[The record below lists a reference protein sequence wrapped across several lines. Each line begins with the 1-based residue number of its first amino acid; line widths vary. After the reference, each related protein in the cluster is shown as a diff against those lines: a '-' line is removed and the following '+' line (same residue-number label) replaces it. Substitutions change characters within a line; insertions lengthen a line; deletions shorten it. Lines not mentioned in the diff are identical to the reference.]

1 MARERNTLLASVI
14 AESGWSQAQLAA
26 AMTRVA
32 SEAGA
37 SELAAVRQPHV
48 SMWVGGTRPE
58 PRAASILCE
67 TLSRR
72 LGRIVTP
79 AHIGLAPPA
88 GTDDAQPAWDID
100 SATALAEF
108 GDGMTMDRRTA
119 LSATAYSVAGAV
131 LPPPA
136 WWDQTRDSAR
146 AREPRSY
153 MTVTAGHVAAI
164 EDATRFYS
172 GQDQR
177 LGGGAGRTALS
188 AYLRTDVAAYL
199 AGRFPSE
206 QVRRGLIAAA
216 AELVYL
222 AGWTSFDTGEHAV
235 AQRQFGIALR
245 LAAEADAPALA
256 GHILRAAAHQAVDL
270 HHPRRAL
277 ELAEGS
283 MAERRYK
290 LATPRERALLGVVHA
305 RALAVSGQKKEALAA
320 LTRAS
325 TDLAA
330 ADPGIEEPA
339 RVAFFAEA
347 SLSHETACTLRDL
360 GDLKGAEAAF
370 RRSVRTRALPYART
384 HAVTLGYLG
393 DVQVRQGHLDDACQ
407 TWTRA
412 LDAMA
417 GIRSGRA
424 RDTVVQMRRSLSPV
438 KGRGG
443 STAADLDQRA
453 HELLAHVV

>member
-1 MARERNTLLASVI
+1 MARERNRLLASVI
-14 AESGWSQAQLAA
+14 AETAWSQRQLAA
-26 AMTRVA
+26 AVARVA
-32 SEAGA
+32 TETGA
-37 SELAAVRQPHV
+37 SELAAVRQSHV
-48 SMWVGGTRPE
+48 TMWVNGTRPE
-58 PRAASILCE
+58 PRTALILCE

-72 LGRIVTP
+72 LSRTVTP
-79 AHIGLAPPA
+79 AHIGLTPPA
-88 GTDDAQPAWDID
+88 DEEDTRPAWDID
-100 SATALAEF
+100 TATALADF
-108 GDGMTMDRRTA
+108 GDSMTMNRRTA
-119 LSATAYSVAGAV
+119 LTATAYSAAGAA

-136 WWDQTRDSAR
+136 WWEETRDSAR
-146 AREPRSY
+146 TQPPRTRL
-153 MTVTAGHVAAI
+153 TVTVGHVAAVR
-164 EDATRFYS
+164 DAGRFYS

-177 LGGGAGRTALS
+177 LGGGAGRTALA
-188 AYLRTDVAAYL
+188 AYLRTDAAAYL
-199 AGRFPSE
+199 AARFPSE
-206 QVRRGLIAAA
+206 HVRRDLLTAA

-222 AGWTSFDTGEHAV
+222 AGWTSFDIGEHAV
-235 AQRQFGIALR
+235 AQRQFGVALR

-270 HHPRRAL
+270 GHPRRAL

-305 RALAVSGQKKEALAA
+305 RALAISGQKKEALTA

-330 ADPGIEEPA
+330 AGPGIEEPD
-339 RVAFFAEA
+339 RVGFFGEA
-347 SLSHETACTLRDL
+347 SLAHESACTLRDL
-360 GDLKGAEAAF
+360 GDLKGAETAF
-370 RRSVRTRALPYART
+370 RHSVRTRGLPYART
-384 HAVTLGYLG
+384 FSVTLGYLG
-393 DVQVRQGHLDDACQ
+393 QVQVGQGHLDDACG
-407 TWTRA
+407 TWNRA

-453 HELLAHVV
+453 REFLAHVV

>member
-14 AESGWSQAQLAA
+14 SESGWSQSQLAA
-26 AMTRVA
+26 SVTRVA
-32 SEAGA
+32 VEAGA
-37 SELAAVRQPHV
+37 SDLAAVRQPHV
-48 SMWVGGTRPE
+48 AMWVGGTRPE

-72 LGRIVTP
+72 LGRVVTP

-88 GTDDAQPAWDID
+88 GSDDARLAWDID
-100 SATALAEF
+100 TATALADF
-108 GDGMTMDRRTA
+108 GDSMTMNRRTA
-119 LSATAYSVAGAV
+119 LSSTAYSAAGAA

-136 WWDQTRDSAR
+136 WWERTRDSAR
-146 AREPRSY
+146 TRTPRTRL
-153 MTVTAGHVAAI
+153 MVTAGHVAAI
-164 EDATRFYS
+164 QDAGRFYS

-177 LGGGAGRTALS
+177 LGGGAGRTALA

-199 AGRFPSE
+199 ASRFPSE
-206 QVRRGLIAAA
+206 EVRRDLFTAA

-222 AGWTSFDTGEHAV
+222 AGWTSFDTSEHAV
-235 AQRQFGIALR
+235 AQKQFGVALR
-245 LAAEADAPALA
+245 LAAEADEPALA

-305 RALAVSGQKKEALAA
+305 RALAISGQKREALAA

-325 TDLAA
+325 TNLAA
-330 ADPGIEEPA
+330 ADPGVEEPA
-339 RVAFFAEA
+339 RVSFFSEA
-347 SLSHETACTLRDL
+347 SLAHESACTLRDL
-360 GDLKGAEAAF
+360 GDLKGAEVAF
-370 RRSVRTRALPYART
+370 RQSVRTRALPYART

-393 DVQVRQGHLDDACQ
+393 QVQAGQGHLDAACE
-407 TWTRA
+407 TWNRA

-417 GIRSGRA
+417 GIRSGRT
-424 RDTVVQMRRSLSPV
+424 RDTVVQMRRSLSPI

-443 STAADLDQRA
+443 SAAADLDQRA
-453 HELLAHVV
+453 RDFLAHVV